1 MSAQDRRRE
10 RAELEA
16 EKARLDLVHGVLA
29 DMVFS
34 AGDVSEA
41 KGYRDNDFEMSR
53 AQHVGE
59 HQAQVHAERTAVWDR
74 LLDYRHG
81 PALAAKIRAQLAADR
96 DRLRRERSRGIE
108 RSR

>member
-1 MSAQDRRRE
+1 M

-16 EKARLDLVHGVLA
+16 EKARLDLVHDVLA
-29 DMVFS
+29 DMVFT
-34 AGDVSEA
+34 AGDVSET

-53 AQHVGE
+53 TQHVGE

-74 LLDYRHG
+74 LLDYRHD
-81 PALAAKIRAQLAADR
+81 PATAAKIRAQLAADR

>member
-10 RAELEA
+10 QAELEA

-29 DMVFS
+29 DMVFA

-41 KGYRDNDFEMSR
+41 KDYRDNDFEMSR
-53 AQHVGE
+53 TQHVGE
-59 HQAQVHAERTAVWDR
+59 HQTQVHAERTAVWDR
-74 LLDYRHG
+74 LLDYRHD
-81 PALAAKIRAQLAADR
+81 PASAAQIRAQIAAEEG
-96 DRLRRERSRGIE
+96 RLRRERSRRIE